1 LDGTVIFREAVM
13 ITVSGVPFSQ
23 IVDLP
28 LAILAYRVSL
38 SAMLV
43 WIAVWNAKTGDIP
56 NWGIVPFIFLGL
68 VSLAVRLLQHT
79 VPLSALWLVGIGWVV
94 CLVVWRLRVFGG
106 GDMRAIMGLLAFFP
120 DLRFVWILL
129 GVLFVGSWIVILKRQ
144 GVMNGLRRQWAL
156 FYTVFV
162 GRTVPRPAEIAASCR
177 EPGGVH
183 RYGYMLSLAGVL
195 FLWLA

>member
-1 LDGTVIFREAVM
+1 M
-13 ITVSGVPFSQ
+13 ITVSGVLFSQ
-23 IVDLP
+23 SVDLP

-162 GRTVPRPAEIAASCR
+162 GRTVPKPPEIAASCR

-195 FLWLA
+195 FLWLV